1 MPRDPADKELD
12 ALEMKETK
20 IQDFDD
26 FFERAAAPLNEM
38 VEIHNSIA
46 QSEET
51 LKAAAAAI
59 QGEAQVRL
67 CVDGT
72 MGRVSLTVWRF
83 DDKDEEMV
91 YTQSQIEERLN
102 QDATLREA
110 YERLNHAIQNLNEAL
125 DKPMVV
131 GPSQFDSR
139 RGRLFVT
146 KKGDH
151 DRFVR
156 DVNVAVFSLRKQLML
171 LAHIS
176 GLSEAVKL
184 LISEIAKSQD
194 ISALR
199 VEQDENGAIKL
210 MNGDDEVDLKRLK
223 LAKPAGQLRD
233 AMVDLIDN
241 VQTAATSVPELAQEV
256 ANFAEEAKSFPG
268 KIPDAVSNS
277 GLGMTEIPKAT
288 SSTVSNGKALGNGP
302 KIAKATTMMIQY
314 AAQELTDA
322 VMKPMG
328 A

>member
-26 FFERAAAPLNEM
+26 FFERAADPLNEM

-46 QSEET
+46 QSEEN
-51 LKAAAAAI
+51 LKSAAAAI

-67 CVDGT
+67 CVDN
-72 MGRVSLTVWRF
+72 RVGLMVWRF

-91 YTQSQIEERLN
+91 YTPAEIEERLN

-125 DKPMVV
+125 GKPLVI
-131 GPSQFDSR
+131 GASQFESR

-151 DRFVR
+151 DSFVR

-171 LAHIS
+171 LAHVS
-176 GLSEAVKL
+176 GLSEAAKL

-199 VEQDENGAIKL
+199 VEQDENGAVKL

-233 AMVDLIDN
+233 AMVDLLNN

-256 ANFAEEAKSFPG
+256 ANFAEEAKTFPG

-277 GLGMTEIPKAT
+277 GLGITEIPKAT

-314 AAQELTDA
+314 DARELSDA